1 MRAAFEPGAIDAA
14 RRIRAG
20 PLARQFARFAAC
32 LGLTP
37 GNQDFEPPTESAQHD
52 DKPDGAQVKALQAD
66 IVGLG
71 AINWLPRVKSRGSR
85 VVAPAML
92 LAAVLSASE
101 SVARA
106 QWNTEI
112 TPSQVFQQTRRIIS
126 KIRRLRVAQGAT
138 DIPRDPAVQA
148 HKYPIHVYAKC
159 LEVLEKVTRFEADL
173 GLSPGALGQ
182 IPIARVR
189 PAEVFNCTQ
198 DVLHE
203 LDRISGAVGLA
214 PSDERFPLLP
224 GKAPADVYRN
234 MWRASFLLD
243 GVVGQVSPSYVY
255 RNTQYILSELDLIA
269 ATLGVHLA
277 GRAPE
282 PQPDRMP
289 VDVNLQG
296 FMVLYVLASIERALG
311 ISPLV
316 VGDFPP
322 GSIQPSDVYDTTGT
336 IMAELVRIKAKLGIT
351 AQRATLA
358 VLESTDPPHVH
369 AQMVLIRNR
378 VETLRASLQAT
389 VPRPP
394 VTQ

>member
-1 MRAAFEPGAIDAA
+1 
-14 RRIRAG
+14 
-20 PLARQFARFAAC
+20 
-32 LGLTP
+32 
-37 GNQDFEPPTESAQHD
+37 
-52 DKPDGAQVKALQAD
+52 KALQAD

-311 ISPLV
+311 IAPLV